1 MEKINQFNNL
11 KTTGM
16 KNSIKLVLT
25 VISLNF
31 VFQSFG
37 QYAPIPIEYKIE
49 HSSLIIEGKVVARQS
64 YLGTDNQIYTENVVK
79 VDKVLKGTVAE
90 PEISIITMGGQIDG
104 RISTWSHLLALNTN
118 EYGAFFLKPTERP
131 VRANSSL
138 KAFDVFSGAQGFY
151 HYQKKGIGYSATT
164 VLDSHETVSS
174 FYSKLGI
181 YEEERNKAFTLFDK
195 VNPDSCLV
203 YRIEPVT
210 GSSLTANTMV
220 YFNILVKVKTGEY
233 RLNQTEL
240 YLKYSTEWF
249 YENMVDDG
257 NLTFSQGEFDQTDYG
272 LTIEDYNSSTLHINL
287 QALSTN
293 YLDLKTVNDSFKLVA
308 TVGVTLKSFS
318 DDPPLEEDFSVADIA
333 NNYRTEEGYLKDFN
347 CVSMEVGA
355 NCGMEIT
362 MMTPLAAAGVGLQS
376 ENGITGVVE
385 LEGDNFLDDD
395 AVFGDC
401 PKPEKHRVKFRTID
415 GNWIAPL
422 EGDYLEYTNTKIR
435 VKVPTVGYKDNSD
448 DMYSGDEINDGVAC
462 TGEVRVCKDRFFKC
476 WCFVTSDDDLYVP
489 FAARNTF
496 KTNDDGCRESVKY
509 ILQDLDDAGGYTWR
523 FDATFTA
530 VAGAVDAFKRALSTW
545 RCTTKVNFK
554 VDEVNPPA
562 AGDGLCTAKMASLPV
577 GTRGATNFLSFGS
590 CFGTDINYPIRIEI
604 TFNSTMNW
612 HTGTDMPDL
621 NWNNTGAGTLEGDME
636 STALHELGHAH
647 LLLHTCNAPNVM
659 VRPGPNDYRRM
670 LTSDDENGGNHL
682 SMLGNNTNGCQG
694 NMDLI
699 LTGCD
704 ITPVVEIEGKIISV
718 NIYPNPV
725 ESTVFIEFSSV
736 IKGHMPT
743 IELFDLYG
751 RRLESKLLNNH
762 ETSVHFNMNQYSSGI
777 YYIRFKNEENLD
789 FIIGKVS
796 KTR

>member
-1 MEKINQFNNL
+1 
-11 KTTGM
+11 M
-16 KNSIKLVLT
+16 KNSIKLILT
-25 VISLNF
+25 VISLSF
-31 VFQSFG
+31 VFPSFG
-37 QYAPIPIEYKIE
+37 QYVPIPIEYKIK
-49 HSSLIIEGKVVARQS
+49 HSSLIIEGKVIAKQS
-64 YLGTDNQIYTENVVK
+64 YLGADNQIYTENVVK
-79 VDKVLKGTVAE
+79 IDKVLKGTVEE

-104 RISTWSHLLALNTN
+104 RISTWSHLLGLSTN
-118 EYGAFFLKPTERP
+118 EYGAFFLKPTERL

-138 KAFDVFSGAQGFY
+138 KAFDVFTGAQGFY
-151 HYQKKGIGYSATT
+151 HYQQKGIGYSATA
-164 VLDSHETVSS
+164 VLDSYETISS

-181 YEEERNKAFTLFDK
+181 YGGERNKIFTLFDK

-210 GSSLTANTMV
+210 GSSLTENTMV
-220 YFNILVKVKTGEY
+220 YFDILVKVKTGEY

-257 NLTFSQGEFDQTDYG
+257 YLAFTQGEFDQTDYG

-293 YLDLKTVNDSFKLVA
+293 YPDLKTVNDTFKLVA

-318 DDPPLEEDFSVADIA
+318 DDPPLEEDFSVSDIS
-333 NNYRTEEGYLKDFN
+333 NNYRTEEGYLKDFD

-355 NCGMEIT
+355 NCGMEIK

-422 EGDYLEYTNTKIR
+422 EGDYLEYTNTNIR
-435 VKVPTVGYKDNSD
+435 VKVPTIGYKDNSD
-448 DMYSGDEINDGVAC
+448 DLYSGDEINDGVAC
-462 TGEVRVCKDRFFKC
+462 TGEVRVCKDRLFKC

-489 FAARNTF
+489 FAARNTH
-496 KTNDDGCRESVKY
+496 KTNDDGCRESIKY
-509 ILQDLDDAGGYTWR
+509 VLQDLDDAGGYTWR
-523 FDATFTA
+523 FDATFKA
-530 VAGAVDAFKRALSTW
+530 IAGAVDAFKRALTTW
-545 RCTTKVNFK
+545 RCATRVNFK

-562 AGDGLCTAKMASLPV
+562 TGDGLCKITMANLPV
-577 GTRGATNFLSFGS
+577 GTRGATGINSVS
-590 CFGTDINYPIRIEI
+590 ICFGTDINSPNEIEI
-604 TFNSTMNW
+604 KFNSTMDW
-612 HTGTDMPDL
+612 HTGTDMPPDL
-621 NWNNTGAGTLEGDME
+621 NWDNTGAGTLEGDLE

-647 LLLHTCNAPNVM
+647 LLLHTCNTPNVM
-659 VRPGPNDYRRM
+659 VRPGPNDYRRV
-670 LTSDDENGGNHL
+670 LTPDDEDGGNHL

-699 LTGCD
+699 NLADCN
-704 ITPVVEIEGKIISV
+704 ITPVIEIGGKEVTVEV
-718 NIYPNPV
+718 FPNPAQNV
-725 ESTVFIEFSSV
+725 VFLKFSSD
-736 IKGHMPT
+736 ISHHSPT
-743 IELFDLYG
+743 VELLDSYG
-751 RRLESKLLNNH
+751 RRMSSKELSANEHSLDFDI
-762 ETSVHFNMNQYSSGI
+762 SQYPSGI
-777 YYIRFKNEENLD
+777 YYIRLWNMKNEY
-789 FIIGKVS
+789 FIIGKIS
-796 KTR
+796 KIK